1 MASWF
6 THVLV
11 AGALG
16 KTQHPGVRTTRF
28 LMLSIICSVF
38 PDVDVLGLIWGIEYG
53 HVLGHRGVMY
63 SLCFALILALVT
75 VVTGFSGVLRGSKT
89 WWLLVLHFFLVTA
102 LHGVLDAMTNGGL
115 GVAFFA
121 PFENS
126 RYFFPW
132 TPIEVSPIG
141 AGFFGMQGLRV
152 LSSEILYVWLPILIV
167 ANAMSLFQK
176 PTMKSG

>member
-6 THVLV
+6 THALV
-11 AGALG
+11 AGVLG
-16 KTQHPGVRTTRF
+16 KAHQPGVRTTRF
-28 LMLSIICSVF
+28 WMLSIICSVF
-38 PDVDVLGLIWGIEYG
+38 PDVDVLGFFWGIEYG
-53 HVLGHRGVMY
+53 HVLGHRGVMH
-63 SLCFALILALVT
+63 SLGFALILALVT
-75 VVTGFSGVLRGSKT
+75 VASGFSGVSHGSKT

-102 LHGVLDAMTNGGL
+102 SHGVLDAMTNGGL

-132 TPIEVSPIG
+132 TPIQVSPIG

-152 LSSEILYVWLPILIV
+152 LGSEILYVWLPILIV
-167 ANAMSLFQK
+167 ANAMSLFLK
-176 PTMKSG
+176 TTMKSG

>member
-6 THVLV
+6 THAFV

-16 KTQHPGVRTTRF
+16 KTQHPSVRTTRF
-28 LMLSIICSVF
+28 WVLSIICSVF
-38 PDVDVLGLIWGIEYG
+38 PDVDVLGFFWGIEYG
-53 HVLGHRGVMY
+53 HVLGHRGGMH
-63 SLCFALILALVT
+63 SLGFALILSLVT
-75 VVTGFSGVLRGSKT
+75 VVTGFSGVLCGSKT

-102 LHGVLDAMTNGGL
+102 SHGVLDAMTNGGL

-121 PFENS
+121 PLENA

-141 AGFFGMQGLRV
+141 AGFFGLRGLRV
-152 LSSEILYVWLPILIV
+152 LGTEILYVWLPILIV
-167 ANAMSLFQK
+167 ANAITLIRK
-176 PTMKSG
+176 T